1 MLGEG
6 EDLKIRARLDTLR
19 NNKND
24 FYKGDS
30 GGGNDDNNDDEGG
43 YPQPPSLAPL
53 PPIELS
59 SFLTPPTP
67 PAPLRSA
74 KKKNQGPPPDDYP
87 IDVSDN
93 EDDQIN
99 FIPKTDPVFETD
111 FNRPTTSLIHKTNNV
126 IEMVPKVKKKPKQE
140 TIDVNLS
147 EQLRKLVPDVDR
159 NINQND
165 TSKIPELP
173 VDQLSE
179 ILSKIDKVEVPK
191 QLDFFEGRSN
201 REFESG
207 V

>member
-1 MLGEG
+1 MWGEG
-6 EDLKIRARLDTLR
+6 EDLKIRARLDALR
-19 NNKND
+19 NNKSD
-24 FYKGDS
+24 FYKGDG

-43 YPQPPSLAPL
+43 YPQLPSLPPL

-74 KKKNQGPPPDDYP
+74 KKKTQRPPPDDYP

-99 FIPKTDPVFETD
+99 FIPRTGPVFETD
-111 FNRPTTSLIHKTNNV
+111 FNRPTTSLIDETNNV
-126 IEMVPKVKKKPKQE
+126 IEMVPKVKKKRKQE
-140 TIDVNLS
+140 TIDLNLS
-147 EQLRKLVPDVDR
+147 EQLRKLFPDVDK

-173 VDQLSE
+173 IDRLSE
-179 ILSKIDKVEVPK
+179 ILSKIDKSRIWIWSLTFRFV
-191 QLDFFEGRSN
+191 D
-201 REFESG
+201 
-207 V
+207 